1 MELKY
6 EDVLTEVLPFINNV
20 PSKKY
25 MSSTYG
31 YSALPLLLEFNKE
44 LKTQDYHYIPL
55 KFELDARTAYQVDVN
70 ITLNEVEIDYTAQFF
85 FSDNS
90 GKYINLKGTYKGL
103 LFEDAGVLD
112 FKETEKAFSEVFSQC
127 QTTNPDHIY

>member
-55 KFELDARTAYQVDVN
+55 KFELDARTAY
-70 ITLNEVEIDYTAQFF
+70 
-85 FSDNS
+85 
-90 GKYINLKGTYKGL
+90 
-103 LFEDAGVLD
+103 
-112 FKETEKAFSEVFSQC
+112 
-127 QTTNPDHIY
+127 